1 VPVEQL
7 VVAQQT
13 MEALLEVFSAVAQDN
28 TNIDQTMDTITGACC
43 KALDAERVNLFFVD
57 HVSQQ
62 LWCRSTQRL
71 DDRGGAYQQGGDD
84 SGGMSP
90 AAVSPALSSRG
101 MDSNTNGNSPMSIA
115 SRVGGRVG
123 GWVGEDESEPSRIRS
138 ALEAGRRQ

>member
-1 VPVEQL
+1 M

-13 MEALLEVFSAVAQDN
+13 MEALLEVFSTVAQDN

-71 DDRGGAYQQGGDD
+71 DDRGDAYYQQGEGGDD

-90 AAVSPALSSRG
+90 AVSPALSSRG
-101 MDSNTNGNSPMSIA
+101 MDSNTNDNSPMAIV
-115 SRVGGRVG
+115 SRVSRVG
-123 GWVGEDESEPSRIRS
+123 GWVG
-138 ALEAGRRQ
+138 G